1 MPKNTTL
8 VRSLPKPA
16 LDALKRQGERIAVA
30 RKRRQQ
36 TQLDL
41 AERMNV
47 DVRTLRRVEA
57 GDPRVTLGAY
67 MAALWALG
75 LIKQLDDVASPAHDM
90 QGQAL
95 AIDRLPERVRRRR
108 PKF

>member
-1 MPKNTTL
+1 MPQNTTL
-8 VRSLPKPA
+8 IRSLPRPVLEA
-16 LDALKRQGERIAVA
+16 LERQGERIAVA

-36 TQLDL
+36 SQ
-41 AERMNV
+41 AELSRRMNV

-57 GDPRVTLGAY
+57 GDPRVTWGVY

-75 LIKQLDDVASPAHDM
+75 LLKQLDAVADPALDV

-95 AIDRLPERVRRRR
+95 SLEELPRRVRRRR
-108 PKF
+108 TTF